1 MQDLI
6 EYKTKLSLSLQS
18 ADCKLGMLIT
28 ETVIQSTEDEI
39 SLVCADRN
47 ANTVREYIK
56 DLDSS
61 SGNFSQLGMWKLRK
75 KLSPAQADPPM
86 AKRDKSGTL
95 ITAPKLLR
103 KLYLDTYSDR
113 LRKREISPE
122 LGDLYDMKCEL
133 WKLQNESRKLKK
145 SKPWSVEDL
154 DKVLK
159 RLKNNKTR
167 DPHGLSFERQ

>member
-1 MQDLI
+1 
-6 EYKTKLSLSLQS
+6 
-18 ADCKLGMLIT
+18 MLIT

-39 SLVCADRN
+39 SLLCAERN

-86 AKRDKSGTL
+86 AKRDKSGTR
-95 ITAPKLLR
+95 ITAPSLLR

-113 LRKREISPE
+113 LRNREISPE

-133 WKLQNESRKLKK
+133 WKLQNESLKLKK

-159 RLKNNKTR
+159 QLKNNRTR
-167 DPHGLSFERQ
+167 DPHG